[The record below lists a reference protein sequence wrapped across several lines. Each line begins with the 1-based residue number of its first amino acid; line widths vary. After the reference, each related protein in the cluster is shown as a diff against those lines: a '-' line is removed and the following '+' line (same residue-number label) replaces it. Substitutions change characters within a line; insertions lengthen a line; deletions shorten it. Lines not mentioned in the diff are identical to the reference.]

1 MEEVAL
7 KEFKKFGYQVDRQN
21 FGVIQIGKS
30 EISGTFNYLNT
41 QAEILALLTIPKV
54 LKRGKIIDGH
64 NNHKNR
70 NYETITI
77 AAPVTINGTKGNV
90 GAIVKQGGKNKYK
103 THRILMPDGSEFIFE
118 TKKDAEPTLAGVK
131 GENHRQG
138 PAISSPSNPII
149 SEKEEKINGSDE
161 RKSKIVQKDS
171 AGDDLTEAQAEE
183 QTDCR

>member
-1 MEEVAL
+1 MEQIAL

-64 NNHKNR
+64 DNHKNR
-70 NYETITI
+70 NYETIMI
-77 AAPVTINGTKGNV
+77 AAPVVINGTRGKV
-90 GAIVKQGGKNKYK
+90 GATIKQGGKNKYK
-103 THRILMPDGSEFIFE
+103 THRILKPDGSEFIFE

-138 PAISSPSNPII
+138 PTISSPSNSII
-149 SEKEEKINGSDE
+149 SENGGKINSSDE
-161 RKSKIVQKDS
+161 RKSKNIQKDS
-171 AGDDLTEAQAEE
+171 TGSTLSEAQFILVLC
-183 QTDCR
+183 T